1 MFKIKIIVLGIVALT
16 AVCVVSEAAVLFDRV
31 VAVVNQEV
39 ITWSE
44 LYKNMEADASPQL
57 REMKEQERLKVF
69 RSSEPQFLESLINYR
84 LQLQEARST
93 GVKVGEE
100 ELKEAVEGI
109 KKKYAMSDNDFSES
123 LKKEGFT
130 LEEYRMKL
138 MEQILISK
146 IVNQQVRSKILV
158 SDADVKKFL
167 EENRDAGNAAG
178 GYRISQI
185 FFKNPKNAEER
196 KAVEAKAG
204 SVAAR
209 IKGGEDFQ
217 ALARQYSEEPMGS
230 TGGDLGFIKK
240 EHLMKEFAAVISS
253 MKTGDVSAPFWT
265 ERGLHVIRLDASI
278 APKDTSEITSEA
290 RKEAGN
296 RIFMEKYNA
305 WIKSLREKAFIE
317 IKL

>member
-1 MFKIKIIVLGIVALT
+1 MFKIKIIVLGILAVT

-57 REMKEQERLKVF
+57 KEMKEQERLKVF
-69 RSSEPQFLESLINYR
+69 RSNEPQFLESLINYR
-84 LQLQEARST
+84 LQLQEARNT
-93 GVKVGEE
+93 GVQAGEDE
-100 ELKEAVEGI
+100 VKEAVESI
-109 KKKYAMSDNDFSES
+109 KKKYAMSDKDFSES

-138 MEQILISK
+138 KEQILISK
-146 IVNQQVRSKILV
+146 IVNQQVRNKILV
-158 SDADVKKFL
+158 TDAEVKKFL
-167 EENRDAGNAAG
+167 EQNRDSGNASG

-185 FFKNPKNAEER
+185 FFKKPKNPEER
-196 KAVEAKAG
+196 KALEVKAE

-209 IKGGEDFQ
+209 VKGGEDFQ
-217 ALARQYSEEPMGS
+217 SLAKQYSEEPMAS
-230 TGGDLGFIKK
+230 KGGDLGFIKK
-240 EHLMKEFAAVISS
+240 EHLMKEFAAVITTMS
-253 MKTGDVSAPFWT
+253 TGDVSAPFWT
-265 ERGLHVIRLDASI
+265 ERGLHIIRLDENI
-278 APKDTSEITSEA
+278 AARDAGEITSEA

-296 RIFMEKYNA
+296 RLFMDKYNA